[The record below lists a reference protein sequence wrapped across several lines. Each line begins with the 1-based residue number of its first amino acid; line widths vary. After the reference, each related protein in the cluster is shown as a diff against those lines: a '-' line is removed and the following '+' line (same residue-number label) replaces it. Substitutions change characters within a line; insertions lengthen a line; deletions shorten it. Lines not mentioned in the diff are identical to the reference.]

1 MKFIEDHLLNRDHQE
16 CSEESKV
23 HVRDYARLVQ
33 NAEQHSK
40 MYTLRRAREARI
52 RPGKSLSRQ
61 NLPLPLSSARRR
73 EKYIPPPWYM
83 VVALPS
89 VACACS
95 EQPVGRV
102 QIE

>member
-73 EKYIPPPWYM
+73 EISTFPRLGSGTAQCAVYM
-83 VVALPS
+83 S
-89 VACACS
+89 MYNS
-95 EQPVGRV
+95 KD
-102 QIE
+102 